1 MNMPTTEQC
10 INNKLQQVIARNAVE
25 HSALTSAQAVVL
37 MTSYLIEHRSRNKTE
52 QQEIDSFLKVLYP
65 ECLRP
70 KKKMQELSSLGFN
83 DRCSTLWDCISK
95 IDLSKLQK
103 RIENLQLPLIISVED
118 AGYLSFGKNLE
129 SFANARGNES
139 YIWMDIRNSD
149 LKNDEEISI
158 SSTQPV
164 DLEESTLQTEH
175 SVSTTQEDASV
186 SNTTPQNSVGGVSAY
201 RVSKVD
207 NGEDLNRPFIQ
218 LYQTLLKSQPN
229 GNAPKY
235 VWQWLLTQS
244 QYNDIKSC
252 FNTNNTNG
260 LLLPSVIKPNTAKLL
275 CLYIGEFYKREYD
288 GNNSFPVQIS
298 QQLFSKLYECQTIKP
313 YRKVRNNTNL
323 FTLYVS
329 GGLPIRYLASHNN
342 QYQILI
348 RALAIL
354 LDPDSDDFEKEIGEQ
369 WLSRVNNTAL
379 RESYI
384 QKHSIYEYIATVR
397 CGGEVWN
404 KSDNSISDFQNMS
417 HFVQDYKSKL
427 NGSFREKFRTKYSL
441 WIDSVQSAPE
451 TIRPTICL
459 YPEEDGERHYALS
472 RQRLNA
478 LGISAPDNE
487 FELCVKDDTTI
498 LTSLH
503 FSLCCNGDY
512 IADDLQ
518 QAISLDAISAVDL
531 PQKVYNIEYHDA
543 MNNKQLKSIDLLP
556 KWGYLQFY
564 TGDDPQY
571 GASYVAPKGSVAF
584 SSSAVLY
591 DSDKWKVESVDYK
604 NNDTSIQIPNSSLWW
619 VLFKQCITLVSVKNN
634 KTKSLYNTQGRFYA
648 IPKQA
653 SYSKFDAATSPIIS
667 NENHCYPCQLNV
679 STDIK
684 KVHLVKDT
692 HIEFDLYKASDG
704 AELKDMQAEIDYRYI
719 NSDGDGWK
727 HYDPNTPLLQGYV
740 QFRILLGTFES
751 IVECFVLACDAK
763 MIQEKNGNTYRYRI
777 SKVTDVN
784 SCPLINFEFNP
795 LKNDIVG
802 TGTNKNDINFSI
814 GSTNGSGACLLL
826 SAYNPQPT
834 VVVTDTLGQPVTGD
848 LIVAWAEWY
857 AVKSINNGVYSLP
870 NLSVAGTYK
879 FLMQVLTAN
888 IQHNGY
894 KLQQSRDLNLID
906 LHIMSNQRSI
916 KVYTNSFSN
925 SIGTAGMSFYVLD
938 FQKNTLTAVQEDNSV
953 DVWNNAKSLVL
964 SKKMQAGGLL
974 FQSLKGAWL
983 TGTYFKPEYIPYGQQ
998 QSATNPQLVPLQSK
1012 YKISGNQA
1020 TVSTS
1025 FKGKSRTSRLTG
1037 YGKAKKYCTTEAYTQ
1052 FEIACEHRLYFAELD
1067 YLLSMCWSAKNK
1079 NLQGLTPTR
1088 GYDFL
1093 VNYVKYC
1100 ANQNK
1105 DCYIDG
1111 LLRLSREFQFDWR
1124 SIKQKIEKATGL
1136 LITTKLQDTYKE
1148 LI

>member
-1 MNMPTTEQC
+1 MNMPTTEQI
-10 INNKLQQVIARNAVE
+10 INNKLQQVIACNAVE

-37 MTSYLIEHRSRNKTE
+37 MTSYLIERRNRNKNE

-95 IDLSKLQK
+95 IDIPELKK
-103 RIENLQLPLIISVED
+103 RIENLQLPLIISIED

-149 LKNDEEISI
+149 LKNEGETSV

-186 SNTTPQNSVGGVSAY
+186 SNTTHQNSVGGVSAY

-207 NGEDLNRPFIQ
+207 NGEDLNKPFVQ
-218 LYQTLLKSQPN
+218 LYQELLNYQPN
-229 GNAPKY
+229 GKAPKY
-235 VWQWLLTQS
+235 VWQWHLTLL
-244 QYNDIKSC
+244 QYNNIKSC

-288 GNNSFPVQIS
+288 GNNQFPISIS
-298 QQLFSKLYECQTIKP
+298 QQLFSELYKYQTIKP
-313 YRKVRNNTNL
+313 YQKVNNTNL

-329 GGLPIRYLASHNN
+329 GGLPIHYLVGNN
-342 QYQILI
+342 PNKTLE
-348 RALAIL
+348 RALVLL
-354 LDPDSDDFEKEIGEQ
+354 LDPDSDDIEKERGKQ
-369 WLSRVNNTAL
+369 LFFKCSNTTAL

-384 QKHSIYEYIATVR
+384 HGHSIFKYIETFR
-397 CGGEVWN
+397 CGGQVWN
-404 KSDNSISDFQNMS
+404 KSDNFIPDFKKMS
-417 HFVQDYKSKL
+417 NFVQDYNSKL
-427 NGSFREKFRTKYSL
+427 TDHLREKFRTKYSL

-459 YPEEDGERHYALS
+459 YLEEDGERHYALS
-472 RQRLNA
+472 KQRLNA
-478 LGISAPDNE
+478 LEISAPCNE
-487 FELCVKDDTTI
+487 FELCVKDDTTTI

-518 QAISLDAISAVDL
+518 QDIPLDAISVADL
-531 PQKVYNIEYHDA
+531 LPKKVYNIEYQDA

-564 TGDDPQY
+564 TNDDPQN
-571 GASYVAPKGSVAF
+571 GASYVTPKGSAAF
-584 SSSAVLY
+584 HSSAVLY
-591 DSDKWKVESVDYK
+591 DSDKWKVESVDYG
-604 NNDTSIQIPNSSLWW
+604 NNVKFIQIPNSSLRW
-619 VLFKQCITLVSVKNN
+619 VLFKQCITLVSVKNG
-634 KTKSLYNTQGRFYA
+634 KTKSLYNKQGRFYA

-667 NENHCYPCQLNV
+667 NENHCYSCQLNS

-692 HIEFDLYKASDG
+692 HIGFDLYKASDG

-719 NSDGDGWK
+719 NSDRDGWK
-727 HYDPNTPLLQGYV
+727 HYDPDTPLPQGYV

-763 MIQEKNGNTYRYRI
+763 MIQEKNGNMYRYRI
-777 SKVTDVN
+777 SKVTNVV
-784 SCPLINFEFNP
+784 SCHNGFTFNN
-795 LKNDIVG
+795 LNADIVG
-802 TGTNKNDINFSI
+802 SGTNKKDDIKFSI
-814 GSTNGSGACLLL
+814 GSTNGSGARLLL

-834 VVVTDTLGQPVTGD
+834 VVVTDTYGEPVMGD

-870 NLSVAGTYK
+870 NLSVAATYK
-879 FLMQVLTAN
+879 FLMQVLAAN
-888 IQHNGY
+888 ILHNGY
-894 KLQQSRDLNLID
+894 TPQWSKDLNQINSQ
-906 LHIMSNQRSI
+906 IMPNQRSI
-916 KVYTNSFSN
+916 KAYTNLFSN
-925 SIGTAGMSFYVLD
+925 SIDTAGMSFYVLD
-938 FQKNTLTAVQEDNSV
+938 FKNSSIEEVQGTNSV
-953 DVWNNAKSLVL
+953 NILNNARNLVQ
-964 SKKMQAGGLL
+964 SQGMQGGGLL

-983 TGTYFKPEYIPYGQQ
+983 TNTYFKPEYIPYGRQGVV
-998 QSATNPQLVPLQSK
+998 ANNVREDR
-1012 YKISGNQA
+1012 
-1020 TVSTS
+1020 
-1025 FKGKSRTSRLTG
+1025 RTSRLTG
-1037 YGKAKKYCTTEAYTQ
+1037 YEKTKKYLTKEAYDQ

-1067 YLLSMCWSAKNK
+1067 CLLSMCWSAKNN

-1088 GYDFL
+1088 IYDFL
-1093 VNYVKYC
+1093 VGYVAYC
-1100 ANQNK
+1100 ANRKK

-1111 LLRLSREFQFDWR
+1111 LLRLSREFQFDWL
-1124 SIKQKIEKATGL
+1124 SIKQKIGKATGL
-1136 LITTKLQDTYKE
+1136 TRTKKLQATYDN
-1148 LI
+1148 LIK